1 MDLLH
6 SFTLGDLVREHRRSH
21 PHRCA
26 VVSADGERFTFEE
39 LDRRVNRLAQAL
51 WADGVRQGDRVLW
64 LAQSSHRT
72 LEVVLAAAKLGAM
85 ACPANWRQTA
95 AEMAFVIDDLDPAVV
110 FWQEEEIGDVV
121 RAARELSSAGASERA
136 HPGGPPWYRHDAPA
150 DASDSYEALLARG
163 DDVDPMIDVEP
174 FWPVLVIY
182 TAAFSGQPNGA
193 MMSHLGFLIENLM
206 IANLQR
212 VDHETVFLNSG
223 PLFHIGNWM
232 TTMATFL
239 YAGTNVFERRF
250 DPEEFCALVEREGIT
265 SAYVV
270 GPMQD
275 RILEANADGRWNL
288 KSLRS
293 GPGSDAWNAMVTVR
307 ETPWTAS
314 PGGFGQTEVN
324 GLCTWRSI
332 GGVGEGSHGRPFPF
346 VQLAILDED
355 GRELPP
361 GSVGEIGV
369 RGPTVMVGYHD
380 RAEENARRRRGG
392 WHHTHDLGRRE
403 PDGSLTFVGPK
414 TTMIKSGVE
423 NIYPAEVEAAIRR
436 HPAVADV
443 CVIGVPDPQWDQ
455 SVKAVVVLRDGDSA
469 TEDEII
475 AHTRSLI
482 ASYKKPRAVVFVA
495 SLPRDASGFAVD
507 RAAVDAAHGGGG
519 YPGPSRLRG

>member
-1 MDLLH
+1 
-6 SFTLGDLVREHRRSH
+6 
-21 PHRCA
+21 
-26 VVSADGERFTFEE
+26 
-39 LDRRVNRLAQAL
+39 
-51 WADGVRQGDRVLW
+51 
-64 LAQSSHRT
+64 
-72 LEVVLAAAKLGAM
+72 
-85 ACPANWRQTA
+85 
-95 AEMAFVIDDLDPAVV
+95 
-110 FWQEEEIGDVV
+110 
-121 RAARELSSAGASERA
+121 
-136 HPGGPPWYRHDAPA
+136 
-150 DASDSYEALLARG
+150 
-163 DDVDPMIDVEP
+163 
-174 FWPVLVIY
+174 VLVIY
-182 TAAFSGQPNGA
+182 TAAFSGRPGGA

-232 TTMATFL
+232 TTMATMLF
-239 YAGTNVFERRF
+239 AGTNVFERRF
-250 DPEEFCALVEREGIT
+250 DPEEFCAVVEREGVT

-275 RILEANADGRWNL
+275 RIVEANADGRWNL

-307 ETPWTAS
+307 ETPWTAQ

-369 RGPTVMVGYHD
+369 RGPTVLVGYHD
-380 RAEENARRRRGG
+380 RAEENARRRRGS

-403 PDGSLTFVGPK
+403 ADGSLTFVGPK

-455 SVKAVVVLRDGDSA
+455 SVKAVVVLREGASA

-507 RAAVDAAHGGGG
+507 RAAVDQAHGGAG
-519 YPGPSRLRG
+519 YPGTSRLRG